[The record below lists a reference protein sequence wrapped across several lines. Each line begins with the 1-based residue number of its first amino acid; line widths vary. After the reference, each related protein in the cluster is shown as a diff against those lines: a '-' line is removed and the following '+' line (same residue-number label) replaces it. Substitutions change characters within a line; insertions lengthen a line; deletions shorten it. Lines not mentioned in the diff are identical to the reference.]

1 MRPGIWQILIV
12 VLVIVVI
19 FGASRLPGVA
29 KNVGKSMKVFRDEVK
44 DFGKDEPSV
53 SAPKDP
59 SSIESKD
66 ATPGSAD
73 SAGEQASAQT
83 EADDDKRK

>member
-73 SAGEQASAQT
+73 SGGEQASAQT

>member
-1 MRPGIWQILIV
+1 MRPGIWQIVIV
-12 VLVIVVI
+12 VLVIVLI

-29 KNVGKSMKVFRDEVK
+29 KNVGKSMKIFRDEMK
-44 DFGKDEPSV
+44 DFGKDEPTV

-59 SSIESKD
+59 GSIESKD
-66 ATPGSAD
+66 AQSSSVDNAED
-73 SAGEQASAQT
+73 RASAQA